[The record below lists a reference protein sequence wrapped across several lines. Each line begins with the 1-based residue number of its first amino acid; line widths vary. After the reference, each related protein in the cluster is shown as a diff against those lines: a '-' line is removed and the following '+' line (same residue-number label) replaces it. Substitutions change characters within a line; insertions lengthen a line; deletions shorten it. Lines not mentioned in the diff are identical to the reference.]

1 MARTKKVGYA
11 TTKRKELVNVVKE
24 RRENIQS
31 LKGYIQGGDVV
42 RGRLV

>member
-11 TTKRKELVNVVKE
+11 TKRKELVNVVKE